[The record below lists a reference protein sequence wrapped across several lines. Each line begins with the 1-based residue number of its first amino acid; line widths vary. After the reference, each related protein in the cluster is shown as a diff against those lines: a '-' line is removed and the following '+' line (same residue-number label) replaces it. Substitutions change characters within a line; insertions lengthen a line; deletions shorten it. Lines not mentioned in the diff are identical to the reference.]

1 MSKQVLDAKCPG
13 CGKEVS
19 VNVDI
24 PDAKETVRIVTQ
36 QDTARV
42 DELTGDLADSRR
54 TIEALRAEVQRWQSG
69 ENHLAAHDM
78 LAMLETCPNCRPT
91 LEAFVDGRERQAIA
105 GLSPDEVK
113 AIARAQKWWPPPPI
127 ELPIRVYRAKP

>member
-36 QDTARV
+36 EDTARV

-78 LAMLETCPNCRPT
+78 LAMLETCPNCRQ
-91 LEAFVDGRERQAIA
+91 RQAIA

-113 AIARAQKWWPPPPI
+113 SIARVQKWWPPPPI
-127 ELPIRVYRAKP
+127 ELPIRVYRGKP